1 MRVINL
7 LRILGISFIFTFFL
21 FVFFAAFTPQANA
34 KVTFSPAAEAIDET
48 VFKVTVKFDNLIPGK
63 EYGYCGNSNSKDCF
77 KTAVFEFLPPVKAQ
91 TDGTLSFTVCGK
103 GHDEVKRESDC
114 EEGKDYFRGGN
125 TYGINLVALDT
136 KSVYSALFFV
146 KYYYPDQDKITIAP
160 EDPTPGQQITVTMS
174 QSKLRAGSVKKDNRN
189 EYRAVLE
196 SATKEDFEIKSNCV
210 KIAQPNTPININIP
224 KDGELN
230 LLDPDTYILYI
241 KGCADNDDIIF
252 YQAIV
257 PVDNES
263 ETKVGELIKNE
274 SLDTD
279 ENEENLPPPPPPCAT
294 LGPLGNCVAVDTA
307 VGQIQTTPEGF
318 VKSVFSL
325 ILGLSGGLALLLIIY
340 SGFQLVTSRG
350 VPEKLEGAREQL
362 VSAIIG
368 LVFILLSLAILQIIG
383 VDILKIP
390 GFTR

>member
-34 KVTFSPAAEAIDET
+34 KVTFSPDREAIDET
-48 VFKVTVKFDNLIPGK
+48 VFKVTVKFDNLIQGK
-63 EYGYCGNSNSKDCF
+63 EYGFCGNSNSKDCF

-91 TDGTLSFTVCGK
+91 PDGTLTFTVCGK

-146 KYYYPDQDKITIAP
+146 KYYFPDQDKITIAP

-189 EYRAVLE
+189 EYEVTLE
-196 SATKEDFEIKSNCV
+196 STTKEDFEIKSNCV
-210 KIAQPNTPININIP
+210 KITQPNTPITIDVP
-224 KDGELN
+224 KDDELN
-230 LLDPDTYILYI
+230 NLEADTYILYI
-241 KGCADNDDIIF
+241 KGCADNDDVIF

-263 ETKVGELIKNE
+263 ETKVGELTKNE
-274 SLDTD
+274 ALSTED
-279 ENEENLPPPPPPCAT
+279 EADLPPPPPPCAT
-294 LGPLGNCVAVDTA
+294 LGPLGECLAVDTA
-307 VGQIQTTPEGF
+307 VGQINTSPEGF
-318 VKSVFSL
+318 IKSIFSL

-350 VPEKLEGAREQL
+350 IPEKLEGAREQL

-368 LVFILLSLAILQIIG
+368 LVFIILSLAILQIIG

>member
-1 MRVINL
+1 VRVINL

-34 KVTFSPAAEAIDET
+34 KVTFSPDREAIDET
-48 VFKVTVKFDNLIPGK
+48 VFKVTVKFDNLIQGK
-63 EYGYCGNSNSKDCF
+63 EYGFCGNSNSKDCF

-91 TDGTLSFTVCGK
+91 PDGTLTFTVCGK

-146 KYYYPDQDKITIAP
+146 KYYFPDQDKITIAP

-189 EYRAVLE
+189 EYEVTLE
-196 SATKEDFEIKSNCV
+196 STTKEDFEIKSNCV
-210 KIAQPNTPININIP
+210 KITQPNTPITIDVP
-224 KDGELN
+224 KDDELN
-230 LLDPDTYILYI
+230 NLEADTYILYI
-241 KGCADNDDIIF
+241 KGCADNDDVIF

-263 ETKVGELIKNE
+263 ETKVGELTKNE
-274 SLDTD
+274 ALSTED
-279 ENEENLPPPPPPCAT
+279 EADLPPPPPPCAT
-294 LGPLGNCVAVDTA
+294 LGPLGECLAVDTA
-307 VGQIQTTPEGF
+307 VGQINTSPEGF
-318 VKSVFSL
+318 IKSIFSL

-350 VPEKLEGAREQL
+350 IPEKLEGAREQL

-368 LVFILLSLAILQIIG
+368 LVFIILSLAILQIIG